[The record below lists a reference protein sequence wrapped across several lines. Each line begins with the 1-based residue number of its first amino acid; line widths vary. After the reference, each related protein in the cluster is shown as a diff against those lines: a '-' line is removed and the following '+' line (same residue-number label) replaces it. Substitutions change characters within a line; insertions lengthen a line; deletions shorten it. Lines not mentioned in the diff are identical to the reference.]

1 VRFLVDRCAGRQL
14 ADWLREK
21 GYDVLEARELGPDPG
36 DGALLGHANA
46 ERRILVTIDTD
57 FGELVFLHD
66 VAHSGLVRLPDVPA
80 KRRIALMAELIE
92 RHRQALELGDIVTI
106 RGERIRISRP
116 PSFGSGRNQ

>member
-1 VRFLVDRCAGRQL
+1 MRFLVDRCAGRQL
-14 ADWLREK
+14 ADWLREQ
-21 GYDVLEARELGPDPG
+21 GHDVLEAREIGPDPG
-36 DGALLGHANA
+36 DGALLERANA

-66 VAHSGLVRLPDVPA
+66 VAHAGLVRLPDAPA

-92 RHRQALELGDIVTI
+92 RHRQPLEMGDIVTI

-116 PSFGSGRNQ
+116 PSFTIGRNR

>member
-1 VRFLVDRCAGRQL
+1 MRFLVDRCAGRQL

-36 DGALLGHANA
+36 DEALLERANA
-46 ERRILVTIDTD
+46 EHRILVTIDTD
-57 FGELVFLHD
+57 FGELVFVHD

-92 RHRQALELGDIVTI
+92 RHRPALEMGDVVTI

-116 PSFGSGRNQ
+116 PSFGIGRNR

>member
-1 VRFLVDRCAGRQL
+1 MRFLVDRCAGRQL

-36 DGALLGHANA
+36 DGALLERANA
-46 ERRILVTIDTD
+46 EDRILVTIDTD

-80 KRRIALMAELIE
+80 KRRIALMAELLE
-92 RHRQALELGDIVTI
+92 RHRPALEMGDVVTI
-106 RGERIRISRP
+106 RGDRIRISRP
-116 PSFGSGRNQ
+116 PSFGIGRNQ